1 MAKGTI
7 AVVGGSVWPGQGANL
22 IPDQTIIAL
31 DGVITEIG
39 PREGV
44 TVPDS
49 ARVIDARGRFVIP
62 GLSDAHVHLTT
73 NSDEDFYGSWP
84 TFLNERALPE
94 QTLHGVRN
102 GIRALASGFTNLRVM
117 GIRGAGEPQYRDF
130 AAKGLLPGPRMLVS
144 PWWISM
150 TNGHGDVFYPK
161 HHPRQEWDT
170 ADGPDE
176 CRKLVR
182 ILSRAGA
189 DFIKVMASGG
199 LLSSGDKASWPNYTV
214 EELTAI
220 VDEAHALDLKVAAH
234 ATGLSGIRRALEAG
248 VDSIEHGIYMEEAE
262 AQQMVEQGTWL
273 VPTMAITDG
282 FTRPQPGIAPEHL
295 AKTQGVASR
304 ARDMFQ
310 MALEMGVRIAAGTD
324 GGDHIAAMGE
334 HARELEIYTE
344 LGMNRIAALET
355 ATINCAELFGLEGQ
369 IGVLAPGAHADIV
382 VLEDNPLE
390 DIYALR
396 RERGIVNVI
405 KDGTDYTGLLGRTFE
420 TEPLRVPPM
429 D

>member
-1 MAKGTI
+1 
-7 AVVGGSVWPGQGANL
+7 
-22 IPDQTIIAL
+22 
-31 DGVITEIG
+31 
-39 PREGV
+39 
-44 TVPDS
+44 
-49 ARVIDARGRFVIP
+49 
-62 GLSDAHVHLTT
+62 
-73 NSDEDFYGSWP
+73 
-84 TFLNERALPE
+84 
-94 QTLHGVRN
+94 
-102 GIRALASGFTNLRVM
+102 
-117 GIRGAGEPQYRDF
+117 
-130 AAKGLLPGPRMLVS
+130 
-144 PWWISM
+144 
-150 TNGHGDVFYPK
+150 
-161 HHPRQEWDT
+161 
-170 ADGPDE
+170 
-176 CRKLVR
+176 
-182 ILSRAGA
+182 
-189 DFIKVMASGG
+189 
-199 LLSSGDKASWPNYTV
+199 
-214 EELTAI
+214 
-220 VDEAHALDLKVAAH
+220 
-234 ATGLSGIRRALEAG
+234 
-248 VDSIEHGIYMEEAE
+248 
-262 AQQMVEQGTWL
+262 MVEQGTWL

-369 IGVLAPGAHADIV
+369 IGVLTPGAHADIV